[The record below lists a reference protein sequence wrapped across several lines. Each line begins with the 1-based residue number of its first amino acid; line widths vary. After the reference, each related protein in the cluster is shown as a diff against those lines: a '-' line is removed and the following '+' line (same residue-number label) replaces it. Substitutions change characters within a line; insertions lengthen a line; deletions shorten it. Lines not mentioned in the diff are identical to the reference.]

1 MLGTARLK
9 LIKQFLLC
17 FVVFL
22 KIGGWVDVFAT
33 DPAASYSPTV
43 HENSCKIYKLKLN
56 NYVAGFCKTLLLS
69 LSCKLFFSF
78 FCSLVFGI
86 MGCKKGILV
95 FTSFKLHAPT
105 IIKYVFVLQ
114 K

>member
-33 DPAASYSPTV
+33 ELHLIHHPRV
-43 HENSCKIYKLKLN
+43 HEYSCKIYKLKLN
-56 NYVAGFCKTLLLS
+56 NYVAGF
-69 LSCKLFFSF
+69 
-78 FCSLVFGI
+78 
-86 MGCKKGILV
+86 
-95 FTSFKLHAPT
+95 
-105 IIKYVFVLQ
+105 
-114 K
+114 